1 MIKKLYF
8 TALLLIYAL
17 LPRTSNA
24 QISVTATAGTLGPT
38 TYTTLNAAVLAI
50 NAGTHQGAIKVS
62 VTANTTETVQSTL
75 NSSGTG
81 SASYTSIT
89 IKPAIGIT
97 PTITGNISTAILEL
111 NGADNVMID
120 GSNTVGGTTRDL
132 TLSNTDGSTAD
143 VAVVLWIASSSAVDG
158 ATNDTVKNCNFSGFS
173 ASSTVAGILTGGSS
187 SIGVAATAANSNNT
201 IQNNSFTNVQN
212 GIYLW
217 GLATG
222 TYDAN
227 WNINGNSFTTLGF
240 RGMIL
245 QNVSNFTVSNNIVNG
260 ITANTTSTP
269 TGIFLTSAL
278 SGGNVYNNVVSN
290 VNNTDLTW
298 GCNGM
303 WLSATTTAS
312 NVNVYNNYIYNIW
325 STTGYAASVTA
336 VDNGYGMII
345 DAGAGYNVYFNTI
358 DMITGTTAGRPSA
371 LNVTSGVTTIGAIN
385 LVNNILA
392 NNQPAGGTRYAI
404 YCGAA
409 ANVFGTIDYND
420 YYSTGTLGFR
430 GSARANLAAIITGFG
445 GNANSINYNPAFVS
459 TTNLDLTTAAAN
471 LVLNAGTP
479 ISTPAITTDIHGTT
493 RSTTT
498 PTIGA
503 YEQVSNAITFTTLAN
518 TCSTGDV
525 TLSGVTITSGVGVP
539 TTGTTVPQI
548 YFKKNALA
556 WNHASGTLTAGTGT
570 SGTWSFTIPAATMG
584 GVTGGDVISY
594 YVIAQTTGGTVFS
607 TPSTG
612 LVATNVN
619 TVTTPPTTP
628 NTYTVNAVSM
638 TGLTA
643 SEAVCYNAGAAQTVS
658 FPYTAVTG
666 TANMYTLTW
675 SPAGPVNVSTYTAI
689 PSGTLTVTVPAG
701 TAANTYTGTLTI
713 ENSTT
718 LCTSVYT
725 MSLTVNPTPGAIT
738 GGSSLC
744 LGSGTLTLSDGLA
757 GGTWTSTNPTAATI
771 STGGVVTG
779 VGTGGSTTISY
790 TMPVTSCYAILPF
803 TVNQT
808 PNVNAVSNQTLCNG
822 SPSTAINFTGSVA
835 GTTYNWTNSDVTIG
849 LVASGAG
856 NIASFT
862 ATNSGTSPV
871 VSTITVTPTTGL
883 CTGTAETFSIT
894 VNPSTAVSPIANQS
908 LCNGTLT
915 SAVTFSGSVPG
926 TTYTWT
932 NTNTSIGLA
941 ATGAGDIAS
950 FTAVNSGTT
959 PSVAVIVVTPSAS
972 TCTGATQ
979 TFTITVNPTPTVG
992 AVSNQTLCNGSSS
1005 TAISFTGGVAG
1016 TTYNWTNSNA
1026 TIGLPL
1032 SGTGDITSFTAT
1044 NGGTTTSAGVVT
1056 VIPTTGLCTGTAET
1070 FTITVNPSSAV
1081 TVIPSQTLCNGTSS
1095 AAVNF
1100 TGAVSGTTY
1109 TWTNTNTSIGL
1120 AATGSGNIAAFTAVN
1135 SGTSPS
1141 VAMIVVTPSAS
1152 SCVGTTQ
1159 TFSITVNPTPTAA
1172 PVAGQTL
1179 CNGSPTAAIS
1189 FSGTVAGTIYNWTNT
1204 NTTIGLAAT
1213 GTGNIASFTAVNS
1226 GSVITTAVVN
1236 VTPAANGCT
1245 GAAQTFTITVDPT
1258 PTVATIANQT
1268 LCNGLTTA
1276 SVNFTG
1282 PVTGTTYTWTNS
1294 NTTIGLAATGAGGI
1308 AAFTAVNTSITS
1320 SSVAT
1325 IIVTPLANGCT
1336 GPSGTFIYS
1345 VNPSP
1350 YSGTVTGLSAVC
1362 AGSNITL
1369 ADGTTGGVWSAS
1381 NTHASVIGGLVSGN
1395 SAGLDTIIY
1404 SVTNVCGTASSTE
1417 VVTVNTLPIHYTISG
1432 GGSYCAG
1439 GAGFDLMLSG
1449 SETGVGYQ
1457 LYDGAAVGSPIAG
1470 TGMVLDLG
1478 THTSGG
1484 SYTAIGTNTVTG
1496 CSSPMTGSTTIVVN
1510 PLPHVYTVTGGGSY
1524 CAGGSGLPVGLNGS
1538 DAGVNYQL
1546 FNGSTA
1552 VGVAVP
1558 GSATGLPITFGLQ
1571 VAAGTYTVLATNATT
1586 GCVNNMS
1593 GSVTISVNVLVY
1605 DSVSIST
1612 GSIDSVCVGTVVTY
1626 TATPVGGGAS
1636 PSYLWT
1642 VNGFP
1647 AGTTGNTYTYTP
1659 ADGDVVKCTMTS
1671 SIPCGLPASP
1681 SYSVHMTVQPWEFP
1695 AVGISSAPVFTVCAG
1710 SSVTFT
1716 PLPSFGGYDPV
1727 YSWIVNG
1734 NVAATGSTFTYDPG
1748 FHDTVSVILSS
1759 NYECRL
1765 GDSASSIRKVMIVYP
1780 LSIPSVEIIA
1790 SPSMAVAFG
1799 QTVYLTALVTN
1810 GGTSPSFQWY
1820 INNVLQVGQTSN
1832 TFVSNAF
1839 TNNDSVT
1846 CTVVNSGQ
1854 CAGIEAF
1861 NWVIINEYPEGVTPV
1876 TVAASDIRLF
1886 PNPNTGIFTLK
1897 GNWAVSDNA
1906 DVDVQVTDMLGQV
1919 VYRGTV
1925 ATQQGEMNEHITLGN
1940 TLASGVYLLNLHRGM
1955 ENKVFHFVVEQ

>member
-1 MIKKLYF
+1 
-8 TALLLIYAL
+8 
-17 LPRTSNA
+17 
-24 QISVTATAGTLGPT
+24 
-38 TYTTLNAAVLAI
+38 
-50 NAGTHQGAIKVS
+50 
-62 VTANTTETVQSTL
+62 
-75 NSSGTG
+75 
-81 SASYTSIT
+81 
-89 IKPAIGIT
+89 
-97 PTITGNISTAILEL
+97 
-111 NGADNVMID
+111 
-120 GSNTVGGTTRDL
+120 
-132 TLSNTDGSTAD
+132 
-143 VAVVLWIASSSAVDG
+143 
-158 ATNDTVKNCNFSGFS
+158 
-173 ASSTVAGILTGGSS
+173 
-187 SIGVAATAANSNNT
+187 
-201 IQNNSFTNVQN
+201 
-212 GIYLW
+212 
-217 GLATG
+217 
-222 TYDAN
+222 
-227 WNINGNSFTTLGF
+227 
-240 RGMIL
+240 MIL

-278 SGGNVYNNVVSN
+278 SGRNVYNNVVSN

-570 SGTWSFTIPAATMG
+570 S
-584 GVTGGDVISY
+584 
-594 YVIAQTTGGTVFS
+594 
-607 TPSTG
+607 
-612 LVATNVN
+612 
-619 TVTTPPTTP
+619 
-628 NTYTVNAVSM
+628 
-638 TGLTA
+638 
-643 SEAVCYNAGAAQTVS
+643 
-658 FPYTAVTG
+658 
-666 TANMYTLTW
+666 
-675 SPAGPVNVSTYTAI
+675 
-689 PSGTLTVTVPAG
+689 
-701 TAANTYTGTLTI
+701 
-713 ENSTT
+713 
-718 LCTSVYT
+718 
-725 MSLTVNPTPGAIT
+725 
-738 GGSSLC
+738 
-744 LGSGTLTLSDGLA
+744 
-757 GGTWTSTNPTAATI
+757 GTWTSTNPTAATI

-1081 TVIPSQTLCNGTSS
+1081 TVIPSQTLCN
-1095 AAVNF
+1095 
-1100 TGAVSGTTY
+1100 
-1109 TWTNTNTSIGL
+1109 
-1120 AATGSGNIAAFTAVN
+1120 
-1135 SGTSPS
+1135 
-1141 VAMIVVTPSAS
+1141 
-1152 SCVGTTQ
+1152 
-1159 TFSITVNPTPTAA
+1159 
-1172 PVAGQTL
+1172 
-1179 CNGSPTAAIS
+1179 
-1189 FSGTVAGTIYNWTNT
+1189 
-1204 NTTIGLAAT
+1204 
-1213 GTGNIASFTAVNS
+1213 
-1226 GSVITTAVVN
+1226 
-1236 VTPAANGCT
+1236 
-1245 GAAQTFTITVDPT
+1245 
-1258 PTVATIANQT
+1258 
-1268 LCNGLTTA
+1268 
-1276 SVNFTG
+1276 
-1282 PVTGTTYTWTNS
+1282 
-1294 NTTIGLAATGAGGI
+1294 
-1308 AAFTAVNTSITS
+1308 
-1320 SSVAT
+1320 
-1325 IIVTPLANGCT
+1325 
-1336 GPSGTFIYS
+1336 
-1345 VNPSP
+1345 
-1350 YSGTVTGLSAVC
+1350 
-1362 AGSNITL
+1362 
-1369 ADGTTGGVWSAS
+1369 
-1381 NTHASVIGGLVSGN
+1381 
-1395 SAGLDTIIY
+1395 
-1404 SVTNVCGTASSTE
+1404 
-1417 VVTVNTLPIHYTISG
+1417 
-1432 GGSYCAG
+1432 
-1439 GAGFDLMLSG
+1439 
-1449 SETGVGYQ
+1449 
-1457 LYDGAAVGSPIAG
+1457 
-1470 TGMVLDLG
+1470 
-1478 THTSGG
+1478 
-1484 SYTAIGTNTVTG
+1484 
-1496 CSSPMTGSTTIVVN
+1496 
-1510 PLPHVYTVTGGGSY
+1510 
-1524 CAGGSGLPVGLNGS
+1524 
-1538 DAGVNYQL
+1538 
-1546 FNGSTA
+1546 
-1552 VGVAVP
+1552 
-1558 GSATGLPITFGLQ
+1558 
-1571 VAAGTYTVLATNATT
+1571 
-1586 GCVNNMS
+1586 
-1593 GSVTISVNVLVY
+1593 
-1605 DSVSIST
+1605 
-1612 GSIDSVCVGTVVTY
+1612 
-1626 TATPVGGGAS
+1626 
-1636 PSYLWT
+1636 
-1642 VNGFP
+1642 
-1647 AGTTGNTYTYTP
+1647 
-1659 ADGDVVKCTMTS
+1659 
-1671 SIPCGLPASP
+1671 
-1681 SYSVHMTVQPWEFP
+1681 
-1695 AVGISSAPVFTVCAG
+1695 
-1710 SSVTFT
+1710 
-1716 PLPSFGGYDPV
+1716 
-1727 YSWIVNG
+1727 
-1734 NVAATGSTFTYDPG
+1734 
-1748 FHDTVSVILSS
+1748 
-1759 NYECRL
+1759 R
-1765 GDSASSIRKVMIVYP
+1765 
-1780 LSIPSVEIIA
+1780 
-1790 SPSMAVAFG
+1790 
-1799 QTVYLTALVTN
+1799 
-1810 GGTSPSFQWY
+1810 
-1820 INNVLQVGQTSN
+1820 
-1832 TFVSNAF
+1832 
-1839 TNNDSVT
+1839 
-1846 CTVVNSGQ
+1846 
-1854 CAGIEAF
+1854 
-1861 NWVIINEYPEGVTPV
+1861 
-1876 TVAASDIRLF
+1876 
-1886 PNPNTGIFTLK
+1886 
-1897 GNWAVSDNA
+1897 
-1906 DVDVQVTDMLGQV
+1906 
-1919 VYRGTV
+1919 
-1925 ATQQGEMNEHITLGN
+1925 
-1940 TLASGVYLLNLHRGM
+1940 
-1955 ENKVFHFVVEQ
+1955 

>member
-1 MIKKLYF
+1 MKKLYF
-8 TALLLIYAL
+8 LALLLFCSF
-17 LPRTSNA
+17 LPWISNA

-62 VTANTTETVQSTL
+62 VTANTTETVQSVL
-75 NSSGTG
+75 NNSGSG
-81 SASYTSIT
+81 SASYTSVL
-89 IKPAIGIT
+89 IKPATGINPT
-97 PTITGNISTAILEL
+97 ISATTITGDILKIL
-111 NGADNVMID
+111 GSNVTVD
-120 GSNTVGGTTRDL
+120 GSNAVGGATQNL
-132 TLSNTDGSTAD
+132 TISNTNAASNFIIEIGSPSTS
-143 VAVVLWIASSSAVDG
+143 LG
-158 ATNDTVKNCNFSGFS
+158 ATNDTIKNC
-173 ASSTVAGILTGGSS
+173 ILTNGGNYSY
-187 SIGVAATAANSNNT
+187 GVICVGSGTTSGNNAESPNSNCT
-201 IQNNSFTNVQN
+201 IQNNSINSGQFGILYLGCATSADLNAFVYGNTLTSIGKTGMLFQYIQNSSIDSNVINAITFNYGSGVDLVGMEFDYTATNVAVTN
-212 GIYLW
+212 
-217 GLATG
+217 
-222 TYDAN
+222 
-227 WNINGNSFTTLGF
+227 
-240 RGMIL
+240 
-245 QNVSNFTVSNNIVNG
+245 NNITG
-260 ITANTTSTP
+260 IKSTP
-269 TGIFLTSAL
+269 TQTGAWGIILDAN
-278 SGGNVYNNVVSN
+278 SGSS
-290 VNNTDLTW
+290 
-298 GCNGM
+298 M
-303 WLSATTTAS
+303 
-312 NVNVYNNYIYNIW
+312 NVYNNYISNISARGSTTFIYNNGIGIFINNGTGYNIY
-325 STTGYAASVTA
+325 SNTINLSVNQTN
-336 VDNGYGMII
+336 NGYPCAIYI
-345 DAGAGYNVYFNTI
+345 PAGL
-358 DMITGTTAGRPSA
+358 TGSV
-371 LNVTSGVTTIGAIN
+371 LS
-385 LVNNILA
+385 LENNILA
-392 NNQPAGGTRYAI
+392 NTQSGGSATRYSI
-404 YCGAA
+404 YCGSASSIFSSI
-409 ANVFGTIDYND
+409 NYND
-420 YYSTGTLGFR
+420 YYSAVTADLGNIGGTNR
-430 GSARANLAAIITGFG
+430 GSLAAIQAGFG
-445 GNANSINYNPAFVS
+445 SNLNSITPYNPTFVS
-459 TTNLDLTTAAAN
+459 TSNLDLTTAAAN

-503 YEQVSNAITFTTLAN
+503 YEQISNAIIYTTLSN
-518 TCSTGDV
+518 TCTTGDI

-556 WNHASGTLTAGTGT
+556 WNHASGTLTAGTAT

-584 GVTGGDVISY
+584 GVTGGDFISY

-619 TVTTPPTTP
+619 TVTTPPTAP

-643 SEAVCYNAGAAQTVS
+643 TGAVCYNAGAAQTVS
-658 FPYTAVTG
+658 FPYTTVTG

-675 SPAGPVNVSTYTAI
+675 SPAGPVNVSTYVAI

-725 MSLTVNPTPGAIT
+725 MSLTVNTTPGSIT
-738 GGSSLC
+738 GGSSMC
-744 LGSGTLTLSDGLA
+744 LGSGTLTLSDGPS
-757 GGTWTSTNPTAATI
+757 GGTWSSTNPTAATI
-771 STGGVVTG
+771 STVGVVTG

-790 TMPVTSCYAILPF
+790 TMPVTSCYAVLPF

-1417 VVTVNTLPIHYTISG
+1417 VVTVNALPIHYTISG

-1626 TATPVGGGAS
+1626 TATPLGGGAS

-1886 PNPNTGIFTLK
+1886 PNPNTGTFTLK

>member
-1 MIKKLYF
+1 MKKFYF
-8 TALLLIYAL
+8 FALVLFCSV
-17 LPRTSNA
+17 LPCISNA
-24 QISVTATAGTLGPT
+24 QISVTATAGTVGPT

-50 NAGTHQGAIKVS
+50 NAGTHQGVINVS

-75 NSSGTG
+75 NSSGSG
-81 SASYTSIT
+81 SASYTSIL
-89 IKPAIGIT
+89 IKPASGVT
-97 PTITGNISTAILEL
+97 ATITGNIAGTGILFL
-111 NGADNVMID
+111 YGASNVTID
-120 GSNTVGGTTRDL
+120 GSNTIGGTTRNL
-132 TLSNTDGSTAD
+132 TITNSSATGDYVIRFGSPSAVAGASNDTIKNCVITQSASTVGIAITSGSGTTIYAEGEAANSGNTIQND
-143 VAVVLWIASSSAVDG
+143 SIASAQTG
-158 ATNDTVKNCNFSGFS
+158 FYCYGPATLDNNWTITGNKFNNLGFNGLTMFDIS
-173 ASSTVAGILTGGSS
+173 NSTI
-187 SIGVAATAANSNNT
+187 SNNT
-201 IQNNSFTNVQN
+201 ITNITINGSDAVNGMEFSWTLSGVNIYGNQISGIVQTGTTAN
-212 GIYLW
+212 PGAEGIYFDL
-217 GLATG
+217 
-222 TYDAN
+222 
-227 WNINGNSFTTLGF
+227 
-240 RGMIL
+240 
-245 QNVSNFTVSNNIVNG
+245 VS
-260 ITANTTSTP
+260 
-269 TGIFLTSAL
+269 
-278 SGGNVYNNVVSN
+278 
-290 VNNTDLTW
+290 
-298 GCNGM
+298 
-303 WLSATTTAS
+303 TAS
-312 NVNVYNNYIYNIW
+312 GVNCYNNYISDVVAPGSGTVAKNGHGIYTDYGGGINI
-325 STTGYAASVTA
+325 YANTVNMANSAVSATA
-336 VDNGYGMII
+336 HITSAI
-345 DAGAGYNVYFNTI
+345 CFIPAGAGLIPTTGSINVEDNIFVNTE
-358 DMITGTTAGRPSA
+358 TT
-371 LNVTSGVTTIGAIN
+371 
-385 LVNNILA
+385 
-392 NNQPAGGTRYAI
+392 GTRYAI
-404 YCGAA
+404 YSTSPKTI
-409 ANVFGTIDYND
+409 FGTIDYNA
-420 YYSTGTLGFR
+420 YYGSSNPGFIGGAADGTL
-430 GSARANLAAIITGFG
+430 LAMQTAFG
-445 GNANSINYNPAFVS
+445 GNLNSMTTLNPTFVS
-459 TTNLDLTTAAAN
+459 ATNLDLTTAAAN
-471 LVLNAGTP
+471 LALNAGTP

-979 TFTITVNPTPTVG
+979 TFTITVNPTPTIG

-1189 FSGTVAGTIYNWTNT
+1189 FSGTVAGTTYNWTNT

-1417 VVTVNTLPIHYTISG
+1417 VVTVNALPIHYTISG

-1439 GAGFDLMLSG
+1439 SAGFDLMLSG
-1449 SETGVGYQ
+1449 SETGVSYQ

-1484 SYTAIGTNTVTG
+1484 SYTAIGTNSVTG
-1496 CSSPMTGSTTIVVN
+1496 CSSPMIGSTTIVVN

-1524 CAGGSGLPVGLNGS
+1524 CAGGSGLLVGLNGS

-1552 VGVAVP
+1552 VGALVP
-1558 GSATGLPITFGLQ
+1558 GSTSGAAITFGLQ

-1593 GSVTISVNVLVY
+1593 GSVTIVVNVLVY

-1626 TATPVGGGAS
+1626 TATPVGGGVS

-1710 SSVTFT
+1710 SPVTFT

-1734 NVAATGSTFTYDPG
+1734 NVAATGNTFTYDPG

-1780 LSIPSVEIIA
+1780 LSVPSVEIIA
-1790 SPSMAVAFG
+1790 IPSMAVAFG
-1799 QTVYLTALVTN
+1799 QKDTLIALVTN

-1820 INNVLQVGQTSN
+1820 INNVLQVGQTADTFISN
-1832 TFVSNAF
+1832 TF
-1839 TNNDSVT
+1839 TNNDSVS
-1846 CTVVNSGQ
+1846 CTVINTGT
-1854 CAGIEAF
+1854 CAGIKTF
-1861 NWVIINEYPEGVTPV
+1861 NWVIINEYPAGVKPV
-1876 TVAASDIRLF
+1876 SISGSDIRLL
-1886 PNPNTGIFTLK
+1886 PNPNKGAFTLK

-1925 ATQQGEMNEHITLGN
+1925 GTQQGEMNEHITLGN